1 LGSKIKLNLILAGNV
16 EGIESNIENVTTS
29 VLNLVAGS
37 SLNKNESIFYID
49 EGTKKNN

>member
-1 LGSKIKLNLILAGNV
+1 MLGSKITLNLILPGNI

-29 VLNLVAGS
+29 VLNLIAGS

-49 EGTKKNN
+49 EGKK